1 MVEHVIGNDGV
12 GGSIPPC
19 GTRKR
24 VLFMKIGFVGI
35 GYMGH
40 GMAKNILEKG
50 YSLKFK
56 ANIKRKAANDLISR
70 GAIEEKNIKDLC
82 RDIDVLQLCLSSSDQ
97 VEDILINKKAINF
110 LKKDSVVIDSTTANP
125 VSSEKIIEICT
136 QNNIHFIDA
145 PLGKTPKE
153 SWDGNLDAIVGAKKD
168 ILEKFRPIIDC
179 WAGRL
184 VHVGDPGSGHK
195 LKILNNMLSL
205 SYYSIYYEALTLC
218 KQSKIS
224 DETFHSVIS
233 GSRMDNEL
241 FQSFMKY
248 VLDPKEENQHKFSV
262 NNANKDLGY
271 LMSLAMQNNAPTLMG
286 SAAKQVFEK
295 AKFNGLG
302 DKNVSELY
310 HLVIN
315 KKT

>member
-1 MVEHVIGNDGV
+1 
-12 GGSIPPC
+12 
-19 GTRKR
+19 
-24 VLFMKIGFVGI
+24 MKIGFIGI

-50 YSLKFK
+50 YSLKFI
-56 ANIKRKAANDLISR
+56 ANVKRKAADNLISR
-70 GAIEEKNIKDLC
+70 GAIEETRIQDLC

-97 VEDILINKKAINF
+97 VEDILINKRAINF
-110 LKKDSVVIDSTTANP
+110 LKKDSVIIDSTTANP
-125 VSSEKIIEICT
+125 VSSENIIKICT
-136 QNNIHFIDA
+136 ENNINFIDA

-153 SWDGNLDAIVGAKKD
+153 AWDGNLDAIVGAKND
-168 ILEKFRPIIDC
+168 VLEKFRPIIEC
-179 WAGRL
+179 WAGRI

-195 LKILNNMLSL
+195 LKLLNNMLSL
-205 SYYSIYYEALTLC
+205 SYYSLYYEVLTIC

-224 DETFHSVIS
+224 EETFHSVIS

-248 VLDPKEENQHKFSV
+248 VLDPRKENQHNFFFV
-262 NNANKDLGY
+262 YANKDLGY

-295 AKFNGLG
+295 AKFNGFAN
-302 DKNVSELY
+302 KNVSELY
-310 HLVIN
+310 HLLIN
-315 KKT
+315 QKHNEII

>member
-1 MVEHVIGNDGV
+1 MNKPAVRFRPVAPEKTGN
-12 GGSIPPC
+12 I
-19 GTRKR
+19 
-24 VLFMKIGFVGI
+24 MKIGFIGI

-56 ANIKRKAANDLISR
+56 ANIKRKAADDLISK
-70 GAIEEKNIKDLC
+70 GAIEVKNIEDLC
-82 RDIDVLQLCLSSSDQ
+82 NDIDVLHLCLSSSDQ
-97 VEDILINKKAINF
+97 VEDILIKKKAIEL
-110 LKKDSVVIDSTTANP
+110 LKIDSVIIDSTTANP

-136 QNNIHFIDA
+136 LNNIHFIDA

-153 SWDGNLDAIVGAKKD
+153 AWEGNLDAIVGAKKE
-168 ILEKFRPIIDC
+168 ILEKFRPIIEC
-179 WAGRL
+179 WASRL

-195 LKILNNMLSL
+195 LKLLNNMLSL
-205 SYYSIYYEALTLC
+205 SYYSIYYEALTIC
-218 KQSKIS
+218 KKSKIS
-224 DETFHSVIS
+224 EKTFHTVIS

-241 FQSFMKY
+241 FQAFMKY
-248 VLDPKEENQHKFSV
+248 VLDPKKENQHKFSV

-295 AKFNGLG
+295 SKFNGLG
-302 DKNVSELY
+302 DRNVSELY
-310 HLVIN
+310 HLIIN
-315 KKT
+315 RKT

>member
-1 MVEHVIGNDGV
+1 MKV
-12 GGSIPPC
+12 GFI
-19 GTRKR
+19 
-24 VLFMKIGFVGI
+24 GI

-50 YSLKFK
+50 YFLKFK
-56 ANIKRKAANDLISR
+56 ANIKRKNADDLIAR
-70 GAIEEKNIKDLC
+70 GAKEEDTIENLC

-97 VEDILINKKAINF
+97 VEDILLKKKAISF
-110 LKKDSVVIDSTTANP
+110 LKKNSVVIDSTTADP
-125 VSSEKIIEICT
+125 VSSEKIIESCH
-136 QNNIHFIDA
+136 QNNIDFIDA

-153 SWDGNLDAIVGAKKD
+153 AWSGNLDAIVGAKKD
-168 ILEKFRPIIDC
+168 VLEKFRHIIDC

-195 LKILNNMLSL
+195 LKLLNNMLSL
-205 SYYSIYYEALTLC
+205 SYYSLYYEALTIC

-224 DETFHSVIS
+224 VETFHSVIS
-233 GSRMDNEL
+233 GGRMDNEL
-241 FQSFMKY
+241 FQAFIKF
-248 VLDPKEENQHKFSV
+248 VLDPKEENQHKFSI

-310 HLVIN
+310 DLMIN
-315 KKT
+315 QKNNKII

>member
-1 MVEHVIGNDGV
+1 
-12 GGSIPPC
+12 
-19 GTRKR
+19 
-24 VLFMKIGFVGI
+24 MKIGFIGI

-50 YSLKFK
+50 YSLKFI
-56 ANIKRKAANDLISR
+56 ANVKRKAADNLISR
-70 GAIEEKNIKDLC
+70 GAIEETRIQDLC

-97 VEDILINKKAINF
+97 VEDILINKRAINF
-110 LKKDSVVIDSTTANP
+110 LKKDSVIIDSTTANP
-125 VSSEKIIEICT
+125 VSSENIIKICT
-136 QNNIHFIDA
+136 ENNINFIDA

-153 SWDGNLDAIVGAKKD
+153 AWDGNLDAIVGAKND
-168 ILEKFRPIIDC
+168 VLEKFRPIIEC
-179 WAGRL
+179 WAGRI

-195 LKILNNMLSL
+195 LKLLNNMLSL
-205 SYYSIYYEALTLC
+205 SYYSLYYEVLTIC

-224 DETFHSVIS
+224 EETFHSVIS

-248 VLDPKEENQHKFSV
+248 VLDPRKENQHKFSV
-262 NNANKDLGY
+262 DNANKDLGY

-295 AKFNGLG
+295 AKFNGFA

-310 HLVIN
+310 HLLVN
-315 KKT
+315 KKHNEII

>member
-1 MVEHVIGNDGV
+1 
-12 GGSIPPC
+12 
-19 GTRKR
+19 
-24 VLFMKIGFVGI
+24 MKIGFVGI

-50 YSLKFK
+50 YSVKFK
-56 ANIKRKAANDLISR
+56 ANVKRKAADDLISR
-70 GAIEEKNIKDLC
+70 GAIEETNIQDLC
-82 RDIDVLQLCLSSSDQ
+82 CDIDVLQLCLSSSDQ

-110 LKKDSVVIDSTTANP
+110 LKKNSVVIDSTTANP
-125 VSSEKIIEICT
+125 VSSEKIIGICT

-153 SWDGNLDAIVGAKKD
+153 AWDGNLDAIVGAKKD

-271 LMSLAMQNNAPTLMG
+271 LMSLAMQNNAPTQMG

-310 HLVIN
+310 HLIIN

>member
-1 MVEHVIGNDGV
+1 
-12 GGSIPPC
+12 
-19 GTRKR
+19 
-24 VLFMKIGFVGI
+24 MKIGFIGI

-50 YSLKFK
+50 YSLKFI
-56 ANIKRKAANDLISR
+56 ANVKRKAADNLISR
-70 GAIEEKNIKDLC
+70 GAIEETRIQDLC

-97 VEDILINKKAINF
+97 VEDILINKRAINF
-110 LKKDSVVIDSTTANP
+110 LKKDSVIIDSTTANP
-125 VSSEKIIEICT
+125 VSSENIIKICT
-136 QNNIHFIDA
+136 ENNINFIDA

-153 SWDGNLDAIVGAKKD
+153 AWDGNLDAIVGAKND
-168 ILEKFRPIIDC
+168 VLEKFRPIIEC
-179 WAGRL
+179 WAGRI

-195 LKILNNMLSL
+195 LKLLNNMLSL
-205 SYYSIYYEALTLC
+205 SYYSLYYEVLTIC

-224 DETFHSVIS
+224 EETFHSVIS

-248 VLDPKEENQHKFSV
+248 VLDPRKENQHNFSV
-262 NNANKDLGY
+262 DNANKDLGY

-295 AKFNGLG
+295 AKFNGFAN
-302 DKNVSELY
+302 KNVSELY
-310 HLVIN
+310 HLLIN
-315 KKT
+315 KKHNEII

>member
-1 MVEHVIGNDGV
+1 
-12 GGSIPPC
+12 
-19 GTRKR
+19 
-24 VLFMKIGFVGI
+24 MKIGFIGI

-50 YSLKFK
+50 YSLKFI
-56 ANIKRKAANDLISR
+56 ANVKRKAADNLISR
-70 GAIEEKNIKDLC
+70 GAIEETRIQDLC

-97 VEDILINKKAINF
+97 VEDILINKRAINF
-110 LKKDSVVIDSTTANP
+110 LKKDSVIIDSTTANP
-125 VSSEKIIEICT
+125 VSSENIIKICT
-136 QNNIHFIDA
+136 ENNINFIDA

-153 SWDGNLDAIVGAKKD
+153 AWDGSLDAIVGAKND
-168 ILEKFRPIIDC
+168 VLEKFKPIIDC
-179 WAGRL
+179 WAGRI

-195 LKILNNMLSL
+195 LKLLNNMLSL
-205 SYYSIYYEALTLC
+205 SYYSLYYEVLTIC

-224 DETFHSVIS
+224 EETFHSVIS

-248 VLDPKEENQHKFSV
+248 VLDPRKENQHKFSV
-262 NNANKDLGY
+262 DNANKDLGY

-295 AKFNGLG
+295 AKFNGFA

-310 HLVIN
+310 HLLVN
-315 KKT
+315 KKHNEII

>member
-1 MVEHVIGNDGV
+1 
-12 GGSIPPC
+12 
-19 GTRKR
+19 
-24 VLFMKIGFVGI
+24 MKIGFIGI

-50 YSLKFK
+50 YSLKFI
-56 ANIKRKAANDLISR
+56 ANVKRKAADNLISR
-70 GAIEEKNIKDLC
+70 GAIEETRIQDLC

-97 VEDILINKKAINF
+97 VEDILINKRAINF
-110 LKKDSVVIDSTTANP
+110 LKKDSVIIDSTTANP
-125 VSSEKIIEICT
+125 VSSENIIKICT
-136 QNNIHFIDA
+136 ENNINFIDA

-153 SWDGNLDAIVGAKKD
+153 AWDGSLDAIVGAKND
-168 ILEKFRPIIDC
+168 VLEKFKPIIDC
-179 WAGRL
+179 WAGRI

-195 LKILNNMLSL
+195 LKLLNNMLSL
-205 SYYSIYYEALTLC
+205 SYYSLYYEVLTIC

-224 DETFHSVIS
+224 EDTFHSVIS
-233 GSRMDNEL
+233 GGRMDNEL
-241 FQSFMKY
+241 FQAFMKY
-248 VLDPKEENQHKFSV
+248 VHDPKEENQHKFSI

-271 LMSLAMQNNAPTLMG
+271 LMSLAMKNNAPTLMR

-310 HLVIN
+310 HLMIN

>member
-1 MVEHVIGNDGV
+1 
-12 GGSIPPC
+12 
-19 GTRKR
+19 
-24 VLFMKIGFVGI
+24 MKIGFVGI

-56 ANIKRKAANDLISR
+56 ANIRRKAADDLISR
-70 GAIEEKNIKDLC
+70 GAIEEENIQDLC
-82 RDIDVLQLCLSSSDQ
+82 RDIDVLHLCLSSSDQ

-110 LKKDSVVIDSTTANP
+110 LKKNSVIIDSTTSNP
-125 VSSEKIIEICT
+125 VSTEKIIEICN
-136 QNNIHFIDA
+136 QNNIYFIDA

-153 SWDGNLDAIVGAKKD
+153 AWEGNLDAIVGAENDVLK
-168 ILEKFRPIIDC
+168 KFRPIIDC

-184 VHVGDPGSGHK
+184 VHVGNPGSGHK
-195 LKILNNMLSL
+195 LKLLNNMLSL
-205 SYYSIYYEALTLC
+205 SYYSIYYEALTIC

-224 DETFHSVIS
+224 EETFHSVIS
-233 GSRMDNEL
+233 GGRMDNEL

-248 VLDPKEENQHKFSV
+248 VLDPKEENQHKFSIS
-262 NNANKDLGY
+262 NANKDLGY

-286 SAAKQVFEK
+286 SAAKQIFEK
-295 AKFNGLG
+295 AKFNKLG

-310 HLVIN
+310 HLMIN
-315 KKT
+315 KKI

>member
-1 MVEHVIGNDGV
+1 
-12 GGSIPPC
+12 
-19 GTRKR
+19 
-24 VLFMKIGFVGI
+24 MKIGFIGI

-50 YSLKFK
+50 YSLKFI
-56 ANIKRKAANDLISR
+56 ANVKRKAAEDLNSR
-70 GAIEEKNIKDLC
+70 GAIEEKNIQDLC
-82 RDIDVLQLCLSSSDQ
+82 HDIDVLQLCLSSSDQ

-110 LKKDSVVIDSTTANP
+110 LKEDSVIIDSTTANP
-125 VSSEKIIEICT
+125 VSSEKIIEICN

-153 SWDGNLDAIVGAKKD
+153 AWDGNLDAIVGAKKE
-168 ILEKFRPIIDC
+168 ILEKFRPIIAC
-179 WAGRL
+179 WAGRI

-195 LKILNNMLSL
+195 LKLLNNMLSL
-205 SYYSIYYEALTLC
+205 SYYSLYYEVLTIC

-224 DETFHSVIS
+224 EETFHSVIS

-248 VLDPKEENQHKFSV
+248 VLDPRKENQHKFSV
-262 NNANKDLGY
+262 DNANKDLGY

-295 AKFNGLG
+295 AKFNGFAN
-302 DKNVSELY
+302 KNVSELY
-310 HLVIN
+310 HLLIN
-315 KKT
+315 KKHNEII

>member
-1 MVEHVIGNDGV
+1 
-12 GGSIPPC
+12 
-19 GTRKR
+19 
-24 VLFMKIGFVGI
+24 MKIGFIGI

-50 YSLKFK
+50 YSLKFI
-56 ANIKRKAANDLISR
+56 ANVKRKAADNLISR
-70 GAIEEKNIKDLC
+70 GAIEETRIQDLC

-97 VEDILINKKAINF
+97 VEDILINKRAINF
-110 LKKDSVVIDSTTANP
+110 LKKDSVIIDSTTANP
-125 VSSEKIIEICT
+125 VSSENIIKICT
-136 QNNIHFIDA
+136 ENNINFIDA

-153 SWDGNLDAIVGAKKD
+153 AWDGSLDAIVGAKND
-168 ILEKFRPIIDC
+168 VLEKFKPIINC
-179 WAGRL
+179 WAGRI

-195 LKILNNMLSL
+195 LKLLNNMLSL
-205 SYYSIYYEALTLC
+205 SYYSLYYEVLTIC

-224 DETFHSVIS
+224 EETFHSVIS

-248 VLDPKEENQHKFSV
+248 VLDPRKENQHKFSV
-262 NNANKDLGY
+262 DNANKDLGY

-295 AKFNGLG
+295 AKFNGFA

-310 HLVIN
+310 HLLVN
-315 KKT
+315 KKHNEII

>member
-1 MVEHVIGNDGV
+1 
-12 GGSIPPC
+12 
-19 GTRKR
+19 
-24 VLFMKIGFVGI
+24 MKIGFIGI

-50 YSLKFK
+50 YSLKFI
-56 ANIKRKAANDLISR
+56 ANVKRKAADNLISR
-70 GAIEEKNIKDLC
+70 GAIEETRIQDLC

-97 VEDILINKKAINF
+97 VEDILINKRAINF
-110 LKKDSVVIDSTTANP
+110 LKKDSVIIDSTTANP
-125 VSSEKIIEICT
+125 VSSENIIKICT
-136 QNNIHFIDA
+136 ENNINFIDA

-153 SWDGNLDAIVGAKKD
+153 AWDGNLDAIVGAKND
-168 ILEKFRPIIDC
+168 VLEKFRPIIEC
-179 WAGRL
+179 WAGRI

-195 LKILNNMLSL
+195 LKLLNNMLYL
-205 SYYSIYYEALTLC
+205 SYYSLYYEVLTIC

-224 DETFHSVIS
+224 EETFHSVIS

-248 VLDPKEENQHKFSV
+248 VLDPRKENQHNFSV
-262 NNANKDLGY
+262 DNANKDLGY

-295 AKFNGLG
+295 AKFNGFAN
-302 DKNVSELY
+302 KNVSELY
-310 HLVIN
+310 HLLIN
-315 KKT
+315 KKHNEII

>member
-1 MVEHVIGNDGV
+1 
-12 GGSIPPC
+12 
-19 GTRKR
+19 
-24 VLFMKIGFVGI
+24 MKIGFIGI

-50 YSLKFK
+50 YSLKFI
-56 ANIKRKAANDLISR
+56 ANVKRKAADNLISR
-70 GAIEEKNIKDLC
+70 GAIEETRIQDLC

-97 VEDILINKKAINF
+97 VEDILINKRAINF
-110 LKKDSVVIDSTTANP
+110 LKKDSVIIDSTTANP
-125 VSSEKIIEICT
+125 VSSENIIKICT
-136 QNNIHFIDA
+136 ENNINFIDA

-153 SWDGNLDAIVGAKKD
+153 AWDGNLDAIVGAKND
-168 ILEKFRPIIDC
+168 VLEKFRPIIEC
-179 WAGRL
+179 WAGRI

-195 LKILNNMLSL
+195 LKLLNNMLSL
-205 SYYSIYYEALTLC
+205 SYYSLYYEVLTIC

-224 DETFHSVIS
+224 EETFHSVIS

-248 VLDPKEENQHKFSV
+248 VLDPRKENQHNFSV
-262 NNANKDLGY
+262 DNANKDLGY

-295 AKFNGLG
+295 AKFNGFA

-310 HLVIN
+310 HLLVN
-315 KKT
+315 KKHNEII

>member
-1 MVEHVIGNDGV
+1 M
-12 GGSIPPC
+12 
-19 GTRKR
+19 
-24 VLFMKIGFVGI
+24 LFMKIGFVGI

-70 GAIEEKNIKDLC
+70 GAIEEKNIQDLC

-110 LKKDSVVIDSTTANP
+110 LKKDAVVIDSTTANP
-125 VSSEKIIEICT
+125 VSSEKIIGICI

-153 SWDGNLDAIVGAKKD
+153 AWDGNLDAIVGAKKD
-168 ILEKFRPIIDC
+168 ILEKIRPIIDC

-205 SYYSIYYEALTLC
+205 SSYSIYYEALTLC